1 MANRFSITYGYYFRN
16 YYRSR
21 SFYLM
26 LLLVLLV
33 SGLMV
38 YLSFRY
44 INKLPD
50 FIPELKGKAISTSLK
65 EDLFLYI

>member
-1 MANRFSITYGYYFRN
+1 MTNRFAITYRYYFRN

-26 LLLVLLV
+26 LLLVLLI

-38 YLSFRY
+38 YLTFRY
-44 INKLPD
+44 LNKLPD
-50 FIPELKGKAISTSLK
+50 FIPELKGKTIRYVITSTR
-65 EDLFLYI
+65 I